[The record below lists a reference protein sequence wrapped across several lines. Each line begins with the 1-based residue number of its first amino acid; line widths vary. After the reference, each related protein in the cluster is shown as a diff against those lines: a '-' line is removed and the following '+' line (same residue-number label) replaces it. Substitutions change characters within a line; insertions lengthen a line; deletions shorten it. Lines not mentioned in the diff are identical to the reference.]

1 MLPRAVTPPP
11 LSRTRAANPT
21 CPAHLAPGTSSRS
34 TKLIHGGIRY
44 LAQAFQTKLPP
55 NTLLDII
62 WNLRI
67 PFPGTEGY
75 EYLKILNADL
85 YERK

>member
-1 MLPRAVTPPP
+1 M
-11 LSRTRAANPT
+11 
-21 CPAHLAPGTSSRS
+21 
-34 TKLIHGGIRY
+34 
-44 LAQAFQTKLPP
+44 
-55 NTLLDII
+55 DIF

-67 PFPGTEGY
+67 PVPGTEGY